1 MKYIC
6 LYKHPQLP
14 LCHVSQ
20 AKHHNDLKDWVCIK
34 AYRYDDDATPIL
46 KAFSR
51 LHAANAENIYTL
63 KPQNFVGLFAEFTE
77 ANKPQTRP
85 PALRVIALI
94 LAMTILATHV
104 ALRVMLIPVTICLFI
119 LMGGSLHATAMVA
132 VLYRACNLLR
142 LMSWL
147 MSYTTERGTK

>member
-14 LCHVSQ
+14 LCRVSQ
-20 AKHHNDLKDWVCIK
+20 AKTHNDLKDWVCIK

-46 KAFSR
+46 KAFSS
-51 LHAANAENIYTL
+51 LHTQKAENIYNL
-63 KPQNFVGLFAEFTE
+63 KPQQFIDLFDEFIE
-77 ANKPQTRP
+77 SNKPKKRP
-85 PALRVIALI
+85 TFIRFAALVAALVI
-94 LAMTILATHV
+94 LALHV

-119 LMGGSLHATAMVA
+119 LMGGSLHSTAMVA
-132 VLYRACNLLR
+132 VLYRASNLLK

-147 MSYTTERGTK
+147 MSYTTERGAK

>member
-14 LCHVSQ
+14 LCHISQ
-20 AKHHNDLKDWVCIK
+20 AKTHNDLKEWVCIK
-34 AYRYDDDATPIL
+34 AYRYDADAAEIL
-46 KAFSR
+46 KAFSS
-51 LHAANAENIYTL
+51 LLDPKAENIFNVR
-63 KPQNFVGLFAEFTE
+63 PQEFIDLFDEFIE
-77 ANKPQTRP
+77 ANKPKKRP
-85 PALRVIALI
+85 PALRAIAFI
-94 LAMTILATHV
+94 LAMTVLATHV

>member
-14 LCHVSQ
+14 LCHISQ
-20 AKHHNDLKDWVCIK
+20 AKTHNDLKEWVCIK
-34 AYRYDDDATPIL
+34 AYRYDADAAEIL
-46 KAFSR
+46 KAFSS
-51 LHAANAENIYTL
+51 LLDPKAENIFNVR
-63 KPQNFVGLFAEFTE
+63 PQEFIDLFDEFIE
-77 ANKPQTRP
+77 VNKPKKRP
-85 PALRVIALI
+85 PALRAIAFI
-94 LAMTILATHV
+94 LAMTVLATHV

>member
-14 LCHVSQ
+14 LCRVSQ
-20 AKHHNDLKDWVCIK
+20 AKTHNDLKDWVCIK

-46 KAFSR
+46 RAFSS
-51 LHAANAENIYTL
+51 LHESKAENIYNI
-63 KPQNFVGLFAEFTE
+63 KPQKFVDLFDEFIE
-77 ANKPQTRP
+77 ANKPKKRP
-85 PALRVIALI
+85 PALRAIAFI
-94 LAMTILATHV
+94 LAMAILATHV

-132 VLYRACNLLR
+132 VLYRCCNLTK
-142 LMSWL
+142 LMNL
-147 MSYTTERGTK
+147 ALAYTTERSAK

>member
-14 LCHVSQ
+14 LCHISQ
-20 AKHHNDLKDWVCIK
+20 AKTHNDLKEWVCIK
-34 AYRYDDDATPIL
+34 AYRYDADAAEIL
-46 KAFSR
+46 KAFSS
-51 LHAANAENIYTL
+51 LLDPKAENIFNVR
-63 KPQNFVGLFAEFTE
+63 PQEFIDLFDEFIE
-77 ANKPQTRP
+77 ANKPKKRP
-85 PALRVIALI
+85 PALRAIAFI
-94 LAMTILATHV
+94 LAMTVLATHV

-119 LMGGSLHATAMVA
+119 LMGGSLHATTMVA